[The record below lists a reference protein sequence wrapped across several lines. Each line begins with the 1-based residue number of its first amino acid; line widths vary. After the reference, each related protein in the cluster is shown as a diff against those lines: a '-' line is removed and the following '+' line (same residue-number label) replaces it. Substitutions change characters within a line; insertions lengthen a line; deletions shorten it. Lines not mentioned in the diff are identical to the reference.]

1 MWRMSQ
7 RKAVEKTYLEH
18 ARQIDTILAYSK
30 NKFRMAARIV
40 AWFYGGSSE
49 TWRKF
54 LARRKVSKPIPKE
67 VEKLL
72 REITS
77 K

>member
-1 MWRMSQ
+1 MSQ
-7 RKAVEKTYLEH
+7 RKDAEKTYLEH
-18 ARQIDTILAYSK
+18 ATQIDTILVYSE
-30 NKFRMAARIV
+30 NKLRTAARIV
-40 AWFYGGSSE
+40 AYFYGGSSE

-54 LARRKVSKPIPKE
+54 LAKRKVRKPIPKE

-72 REITS
+72 RKITT

>member
-1 MWRMSQ
+1 MSQ
-7 RKAVEKTYLEH
+7 REDAEKTYLEH
-18 ARQIDTILAYSK
+18 ATQIDTILTYSE
-30 NKFRMAARIV
+30 NKFRTAATIV

-54 LARRKVSKPIPKE
+54 LAKRKVRKPIPKE

-72 REITS
+72 RKITT

>member
-1 MWRMSQ
+1 VSQ
-7 RKAVEKTYLEH
+7 RKDAEKTCFEH
-18 ARQIDTILAYSK
+18 ATQIDTILAYSE
-30 NKFRMAARIV
+30 NKFRTAARIV

-54 LARRKVSKPIPKE
+54 LAKRKVRKPIPKE

-72 REITS
+72 RKITT

>member
-1 MWRMSQ
+1 M
-7 RKAVEKTYLEH
+7 
-18 ARQIDTILAYSK
+18 QIDTISSLTSNYRA
-30 NKFRMAARIV
+30 AARIV

-54 LARRKVSKPIPKE
+54 LAKRKAKKPIPEE
-67 VEKLL
+67 VKKLL
-72 REITS
+72 ARMTG

>member
-1 MWRMSQ
+1 MSQ
-7 RKAVEKTYLEH
+7 RKDAEKTYLEH
-18 ARQIDTILAYSK
+18 ATPIDTILAYSE
-30 NKFRMAARIV
+30 NKFRTAARIV

-54 LARRKVSKPIPKE
+54 LAKRKVRKPIPKE

-72 REITS
+72 RKITT